1 MVALAMASF
10 AACGQTPAPEA
21 RTVRISGRVVD
32 EVGCPIPYEAVGLRL
47 PQTFDSLAR
56 VPTDSEGRFTFPA
69 VQPMKYELV
78 VRLPYHR
85 PVFEPLDARQ
95 GNDVDA
101 GDIRPESVN
110 LCDAVYIR
118 PHIGLPFRHRIKTYR
133 VSGRVVDARGAAI
146 AEALVEL
153 RGPCF
158 GYGARTGP
166 GGDFRFGRVVS
177 NEYQLRVRGPGFLPV
192 AREIR
197 TGESRKSTDLGTIV
211 TNK

>member
-1 MVALAMASF
+1 MPTVRMVALAMASF

-85 PVFEPLDARQ
+85 PVCEPLDARQ
-95 GNDVDA
+95 GNDAPQVK
-101 GDIRPESVN
+101 
-110 LCDAVYIR
+110 L
-118 PHIGLPFRHRIKTYR
+118 
-133 VSGRVVDARGAAI
+133 
-146 AEALVEL
+146 EALLEAFPAALALLHATV
-153 RGPCF
+153 G
-158 GYGARTGP
+158 
-166 GGDFRFGRVVS
+166 VVRIWFIHHGMS
-177 NEYQLRVRGPGFLPV
+177 L
-192 AREIR
+192 
-197 TGESRKSTDLGTIV
+197 SKRKPIGIDP
-211 TNK
+211 